1 VPATQFSAAIDSGC
15 VEPRPAGSA
24 RQLQMAWLP
33 SLLVEIYVAS
43 FAGLLS
49 TLLLAVVYL
58 ADRYE
63 REPIE
68 LIQNFFLSG
77 LFGQLVII
85 LAITSV
91 GGEVSWSGL
100 WILLTLACS
109 ALYLPFQL
117 HRQTEMDERFD
128 GIVYSVA
135 FVGGAT
141 CAIHLN
147 NLPSVIAASPY
158 RDALISGAVPDVRDL
173 LILATS
179 SGFAAELGQGF
190 VLILAAVFVGAVLG
204 TLQLRGWSPWQ
215 TAPVCV
221 VVALAITGFDL
232 LASGTWPVRGLLAV
246 AGFAVAL
253 AVKRRSVFKDM
264 PEPPE
269 RDVLVL
275 GLRTVLMV
283 FGAALLATVLLQAVV
298 EQPEVTDV
306 NVIGRYPAHDA
317 PPTAGS

>member
-1 VPATQFSAAIDSGC
+1 
-15 VEPRPAGSA
+15 
-24 RQLQMAWLP
+24 M
-33 SLLVEIYVAS
+33 EIYVATFS
-43 FAGLLS
+43 GLLS

-77 LFGQLVII
+77 LLGQLVII

-91 GGEVSWSGL
+91 GGEVAWSGP
-100 WILLTLACS
+100 WILLTVAGA

-117 HRQTEMDERFD
+117 HRQAEMDERFD

-141 CAIHLN
+141 CVVHLN
-147 NLPSVIAASPY
+147 NLPGVIAASPY
-158 RDALISGAVPDVRDL
+158 RDALVAGAVPDLRDL
-173 LILATS
+173 MILATS

-190 VLILAAVFVGAVLG
+190 VMILSAVFVGAILG
-204 TLQLRGWSPWQ
+204 RLQLRGWPPWQ
-215 TAPVCV
+215 TAAACLMG
-221 VVALAITGFDL
+221 ALATIGIDL
-232 LASGTWPVRGLLAV
+232 LTGGSWPMRGVLSVVGLAV
-246 AGFAVAL
+246 VL
-253 AVKRRSVFKDM
+253 AVKRRSVFKDR
-264 PEPPE
+264 PEPTE

-275 GLRTVLMV
+275 GMKTVLMV

-298 EQPEVTDV
+298 ERPEVPDVTFTRTDMT
-306 NVIGRYPAHDA
+306 HDA
-317 PPTAGS
+317 PPSAGS